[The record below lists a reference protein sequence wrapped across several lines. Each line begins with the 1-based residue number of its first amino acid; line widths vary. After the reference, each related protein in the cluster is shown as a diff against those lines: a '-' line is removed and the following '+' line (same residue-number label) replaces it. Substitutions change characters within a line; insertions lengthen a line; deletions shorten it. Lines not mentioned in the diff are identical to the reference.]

1 MQETAGKNGFFP
13 SPKAVGK
20 NGWQILALSLG
31 LVDVPM
37 D

>member
-1 MQETAGKNGFFP
+1 MASFHPQKLWA
-13 SPKAVGK
+13 K